1 MKGIKKILLGLL
13 VVLIFIQFWHPVRN
27 KSGRVM
33 PDDITKTIA
42 MPGEVQG
49 ILKKSCYN
57 CHSNQTDYPW
67 YTFVQP
73 LHWYLNNHIQEGK
86 AALNFNEFS
95 AYSSRRQL
103 NKLRAIES
111 SIKDATMP
119 LPSYTFIHRH
129 AVLSEEEKALL
140 LSWLQKTE
148 EQLSIGN
155 K

>member
-13 VVLIFIQFWHPVRN
+13 VVLIFIQFWHPTRN

-33 PDDITKTIA
+33 PNDITKTVA
-42 MPGEVQG
+42 LPDEVQG

-67 YTFVQP
+67 YAYVQP
-73 LHWYLNNHIQEGK
+73 LHWYLNSHIEGGK
-86 AALNFNEFS
+86 AALNFNEFA

-103 NKLRAIES
+103 SKLRAIES
-111 SIKDATMP
+111 SIKDAKMP
-119 LPSYTFIHRH
+119 LPSYTLMHNNAI
-129 AVLSEEEKALL
+129 LSEAEKALL
-140 LSWLQKTE
+140 MSWLEKANE
-148 EQLSIGN
+148 SLA

>member
-13 VVLIFIQFWHPVRN
+13 VVLIFIQFWHPARN
-27 KSGRVM
+27 NSGQVM
-33 PDDITKTIA
+33 PNDITKTVA
-42 MPGEVQG
+42 LPGEVQG

-67 YTFVQP
+67 YTYIQP

-86 AALNFNEFS
+86 AALNFNEFG

-103 NKLRAIES
+103 SKLRAIES
-111 SIKDATMP
+111 SIKDAKMP
-119 LPSYTFIHRH
+119 LPSYTLMHNNAI
-129 AVLSEEEKALL
+129 LSESEKALL
-140 LSWLQKTE
+140 MSWLEKANE
-148 EQLSIGN
+148 SLA